1 MKEKLLGAVI
11 GLARATENN
20 EDLITNSTHKLLT
33 EGLIASLPNS
43 DYSENDLVILYAK
56 IMEEKERIIPSCFT
70 CAFPCGR
77 TDNYNMQEL
86 WNMDEPLRELKL
98 KLLLGI
104 QYLAMDPDRTE
115 EITQYLYKGLIL
127 FGIYWDEEGMIP
139 ILNELEMMIQK
150 NR

>member
-20 EDLITNSTHKLLT
+20 EDLITNKTHKILT
-33 EGLIASLPNS
+33 EGLIASLPDS
-43 DYSENDLVILYAK
+43 KYSENDLVILYAK
-56 IMEEKERIIPSCFT
+56 IMAEKERIIPSCFT

-77 TDNYNMQEL
+77 TDNYDMKEL
-86 WNMDEPLRELKL
+86 WNMDERLRELKL

-104 QYLAMDPDRTE
+104 QYLAMNEDRTE
-115 EITQYLYKGLIL
+115 ETTLYLYKALIL
-127 FGIYWDEEGMIP
+127 FGIYWDEDGMIL
-139 ILNELEMMIQK
+139 ILDELEMMIQK

>member
-20 EDLITNSTHKLLT
+20 EDLITNKTHKILT
-33 EGLIASLPNS
+33 EGLIASLPDS
-43 DYSENDLVILYAK
+43 KYSENDLVILYAK
-56 IMEEKERIIPSCFT
+56 IMAEKERIIPSCFT

-77 TDNYNMQEL
+77 TDNYDMKEL
-86 WNMDEPLRELKL
+86 WNMDERLRELKL

-104 QYLAMDPDRTE
+104 QYLAMNEDRTE
-115 EITQYLYKGLIL
+115 ETTLYLYKALIL
-127 FGIYWDEEGMIP
+127 FGIYWDEDGMIP
-139 ILNELEMMIQK
+139 ILDELEMMIQK

>member
-20 EDLITNSTHKLLT
+20 EDLITNKTHKILT
-33 EGLIASLPNS
+33 EGLIASLPES
-43 DYSENDLVILYAK
+43 KYSENDLVILYAK
-56 IMEEKERIIPSCFT
+56 IMAEKERIIPSCFT

-77 TDNYNMQEL
+77 TDNYDMKEL
-86 WNMDEPLRELKL
+86 WNMEKSLREKKL

-104 QYLAMDPDRTE
+104 QYLAMNEDRTE
-115 EITQYLYKGLIL
+115 ETTLYLYKALIL
-127 FGIYWDEEGMIP
+127 FGIYWDEDGMIP
-139 ILNELEMMIQK
+139 ILDELEMMIQK

>member
-20 EDLITNSTHKLLT
+20 EDLITKKTHKILT
-33 EGLIASLPNS
+33 EGLIASLPES
-43 DYSENDLVILYAK
+43 KYTENDLVILYAK
-56 IMEEKERIIPSCFT
+56 IMAEKERIIPSCFT

-77 TDNYNMQEL
+77 TDNYNMKEL
-86 WNMDEPLRELKL
+86 WDMDERLRELKL

-104 QYLAMDPDRTE
+104 QYLAMNENRTE
-115 EITQYLYKGLIL
+115 ETNLYLYKALIL

-139 ILNELEMMIQK
+139 ILDELEMMIQK

>member
-20 EDLITNSTHKLLT
+20 EDLITSNTDKLLV

-43 DYSENDLVILYAK
+43 DCSDADLESLYTN
-56 IMEEKERIIPSCFT
+56 IMTEKQRIIPSCFT

-86 WNMDEPLRELKL
+86 WDMDENLRALKL

-104 QYLAMDPDRTE
+104 QYLAMAENRSAE
-115 EITQYLYKGLIL
+115 ATQYLYKALIL
-127 FGIYWDEEGMIP
+127 FGIYWDEEGMVP
-139 ILNELEMMIQK
+139 ILDDLDNMLQK

>member
-20 EDLITNSTHKLLT
+20 EDLITKRTDKLLT
-33 EGLIASLPNS
+33 DGLIASLPSS
-43 DYSENDLVILYAK
+43 DCSENDLEALYED
-56 IMEEKERIIPSCFT
+56 IMAEKQRIIPSCFT

-77 TDNYNMQEL
+77 TDNYNMQEV
-86 WNMDEPLRELKL
+86 WDMDESLRQLKL

-104 QYLAMDPDRTE
+104 QYLAMNQDRSE
-115 EITQYLYKGLIL
+115 EATQYLYKALIL
-127 FGIYWDEEGMIP
+127 FGIYWDEDGMKP
-139 ILNELEMMIQK
+139 ILEDLDKMIQK

>member
-20 EDLITNSTHKLLT
+20 EDLITNKTHKILT
-33 EGLIASLPNS
+33 EGLIASLPES
-43 DYSENDLVILYAK
+43 EYSENDLVILYAK
-56 IMEEKERIIPSCFT
+56 IMAEKERIIPSCFT

-77 TDNYNMQEL
+77 TDNYDMKEL
-86 WNMDEPLRELKL
+86 WNMDEKLRELKL

-104 QYLAMDPDRTE
+104 QYLAMNENRTE
-115 EITQYLYKGLIL
+115 ETNLYLYKALIL
-127 FGIYWDEEGMIP
+127 FGIYWDEDGMIP
-139 ILNELEMMIQK
+139 ILDELEMMIQK

>member
-20 EDLITNSTHKLLT
+20 EDLITENTDKLLT
-33 EGLIASLPNS
+33 EGLIASLPSS
-43 DYSENDLVILYAK
+43 DYSEKDLENLYK
-56 IMEEKERIIPSCFT
+56 NIMTEKQRIIPSCFT

-77 TDNYNMQEL
+77 TDNYNMQEV
-86 WNMDEPLRELKL
+86 WDMDENLRSLKL

-104 QYLAMDPDRTE
+104 QYLAMNQNRSKET
-115 EITQYLYKGLIL
+115 TQYLYKALIL
-127 FGIYWDEEGMIP
+127 FGIYWDEDGMVP
-139 ILNELEMMIQK
+139 ILDELDMMMQK

>member
-20 EDLITNSTHKLLT
+20 EDLITNKTHKILT
-33 EGLIASLPNS
+33 EGLIASLPES
-43 DYSENDLVILYAK
+43 EYSEHDLVILYAK
-56 IMEEKERIIPSCFT
+56 ILAEKERIIPSCFT

-77 TDNYNMQEL
+77 TDNYDMKEL
-86 WNMDEPLRELKL
+86 WNMDEKLRELKL

-104 QYLAMDPDRTE
+104 QYLAMNENRTE
-115 EITQYLYKGLIL
+115 ETNLYLYKALIL
-127 FGIYWDEEGMIP
+127 FGIYWDEDGMIP
-139 ILNELEMMIQK
+139 ILDELETMIQK

>member
-20 EDLITNSTHKLLT
+20 ENLITETTHKLLT
-33 EGLIASLPNS
+33 EGLIASIPSS
-43 DYSENDLVILYAK
+43 DYSENDLVLLYAK
-56 IMEEKERIIPSCFT
+56 VMAEKERIIPSCFT

-77 TDNYNMQEL
+77 TDNYDMQEL
-86 WNMDEPLRELKL
+86 WNMNEPLRALKL

-104 QYLAMDPDRTE
+104 QYLAINENRTE
-115 EITQYLYKGLIL
+115 ETTLYLYKALIL
-127 FGIYWDEEGMIP
+127 FGIYWDEKGMVP
-139 ILNELEMMIQK
+139 ILDELDMMIQK